1 MKTIVTFT
9 GIDSRTDI
17 GRLCAM
23 QKKYPEAEF
32 GVLFSETRNGHENRY
47 PDFKPLM
54 QELDGRFLNIA
65 VHVCGRQVEAI
76 IKHGGLSYCD
86 TINEELMY
94 YTNKFVKRIQLNGVK
109 HSLVSKHPFFAAP
122 YSVEVI
128 FQQSTTK
135 PSLIERFDR
144 LAGDISVLVDN
155 SGGAGIESRFEPYRP
170 GGHLWPEYRVGYAG
184 GIGPDNVMRKLGEI
198 ALLRTS
204 DWWIDMESRIRTDDW
219 FDLDKVQS
227 VLEQMFPGRG

>member
-1 MKTIVTFT
+1 MRTIVTFT

-17 GRLCAM
+17 GRLCAI

-47 PDFKPLM
+47 PDFKSIM
-54 QELDGRFLNIA
+54 QELDGHQLNIA
-65 VHVCGRQVEAI
+65 IHVCGRQVEAI
-76 IKHGGLSYCD
+76 IKQGGLSYCD

-94 YTNKFVKRIQLNGVK
+94 YTNKFVKRIQLNGIK
-109 HSLVSKHPFFAAP
+109 ESLISKHPFFAAP

-128 FQQSTTK
+128 FQQSTAK

-155 SGGAGIESRFEPYRP
+155 SGGAGIESRFEP
-170 GGHLWPEYRVGYAG
+170 
-184 GIGPDNVMRKLGEI
+184 
-198 ALLRTS
+198 
-204 DWWIDMESRIRTDDW
+204 
-219 FDLDKVQS
+219 
-227 VLEQMFPGRG
+227 